1 LVPFLVRGTPQGCS
15 NGHFLPPMKTRFYR
29 TLTRWFLS
37 FMIIQALLP
46 LPRERVWAIQFVPAQ
61 IRTYLKQG
69 IDKGFD
75 LDERGAVAEL
85 MEAVELDRENP
96 LGYAI
101 LALSHLFFYEM
112 TFDEKE
118 REKEQESM
126 LRFVSEALAKGEK
139 RVENN
144 PQDGDAFFAMATA
157 KLVKVRW
164 DLRHKNYFTASRGAQ
179 NTWDYLEKA
188 KELEPENFDTY
199 FAMGLLH
206 YHIGHLP
213 GFTRFLSSLFVISG
227 NRQKGLQEL
236 ELAAKKGFL
245 FKDLAKAELLSAYAN
260 FEKQPERALPLAQEL
275 NERFPRNY
283 NILFALANVHSEL
296 RHSEEAF
303 SLARMIENGIE
314 SGAPPYRPELW
325 SRYYQLLG
333 KIHFDQGEYT
343 EATDYF
349 NRVLKDNAPYN
360 ARVRAWALVR
370 LGMICDARKERN
382 PAEEYYRKA
391 LDVEGGEGTA
401 QVAAKEYLKTPY
413 SPANRK

>member
-1 LVPFLVRGTPQGCS
+1 MNAKFC
-15 NGHFLPPMKTRFYR
+15 KA
-29 TLTRWFLS
+29 LTRCLFFFFLIPS
-37 FMIIQALLP
+37 LLP
-46 LPRERVWAIQFVPAQ
+46 LPEEGLWAAELLSAQ
-61 IRTYLKQG
+61 IRIPLKQG
-69 IDKGFD
+69 IEKSFD

-85 MEAVELDRENP
+85 MKAVELDRENP
-96 LGYAI
+96 LGYAF
-101 LALSHLFFYEM
+101 LSLSHLFFYEM

-126 LRFVSEALAKGEK
+126 LRFVREALAKGEK

-144 PQDGDAFFAMATA
+144 PQDGDAFFAMAAA

-164 DLRHKNYFTASRGAQ
+164 DLSRKNYFTASRGAQ

-213 GFTRFLSSLFVISG
+213 GFTRFLSSLLVTPG
-227 NRQKGLQEL
+227 DRQKGLQEL
-236 ELAAKKGFL
+236 ELAAKQGFL
-245 FKDLAKAELLSAYAN
+245 LKDLAKAELLSAYAN

-296 RHSEEAF
+296 GHSAEAL
-303 SLARMIENGIE
+303 SVARMIENGIK

-325 SRYYQLLG
+325 SRYFQLLG
-333 KIHFDQGEYT
+333 KIHFDQGEYA

-349 NRVLKDNAPYN
+349 NRALKDNAPYN
-360 ARVRAWALVR
+360 ARIRAWALVR
-370 LGMICDARKERN
+370 LGMICDVRKERN